1 MISPS
6 NTDKSDKDL
15 WATPK
20 QVFTGFERYLS
31 EIYDGFKK
39 FTLDACALPHN
50 KKVERFISPSQN
62 TFKTDWGN
70 GEFVWMNPPYSY
82 PLAFIER
89 AIEMS
94 QKNFVALLLPS
105 DTSTEWFS
113 RCVECADTIIF
124 ATGKGARIHFEH
136 NNPDLRNQKSNGNV
150 KGSILVVFQKILPK
164 SSQQTRYVPLK
175 DIYNK

>member
-20 QVFTGFERYLS
+20 QAFNGFERYLS
-31 EIYDGFKK
+31 EIYDGFTN

-50 KKVERFISPSQN
+50 TKVERFISPSQN

-94 QKNFVALLLPS
+94 EKTLWRYCCRAIHRQSGLVAALSVPTQLSLQQ
-105 DTSTEWFS
+105 
-113 RCVECADTIIF
+113 V
-124 ATGKGARIHFEH
+124 KARA
-136 NNPDLRNQKSNGNV
+136 
-150 KGSILVVFQKILPK
+150 SILNIIILIYETK
-164 SSQQTRYVPLK
+164 KATVTSK
-175 DIYNK
+175 DLFLLCSKRFYLNHRSKHVTCL